1 MMSSAPDLT
10 PRPVKASQ
18 STMTELM
25 MPNMA
30 NSLGNVFGG
39 VILSLVDRV
48 AAVAAIRHASG
59 PCVTVSIDH
68 VDFREPIHVSEL
80 VVAKASVN
88 FVGKTSMEVGVR
100 VEAEEI
106 ATRKRRHTNSCYL
119 TFVAIDEHERPRPVA
134 PVVPETDDEKRRYE
148 AARRRREARAQL
160 RETP

>member
-1 MMSSAPDLT
+1 MSGDLT
-10 PRPVKASQ
+10 PRPVSASQ

-48 AAVAAIRHASG
+48 AAVAAIRHAGG

-68 VDFREPIHVSEL
+68 VEFREPIHVSEL

-88 FVGKTSMEVGVR
+88 YVGRTSLEVGVR

-134 PVVPETDDEKRRYE
+134 PVQPETDHERRRYD
-148 AARRRREARAQL
+148 AAKRRREARIRI
-160 RETP
+160 REESD